1 MAKGGAKI
9 LICLFALS
17 GFFYCVVSLNL
28 VLRGRGTQAT
38 SSPMVLLSE
47 IAWMG
52 SVENEN
58 HEWIELK
65 NVSSEIVDLSGWTV
79 AAADGTPDIVLNGT
93 VGPDGYFLLERT
105 SDQSVPSVTSSQIY
119 TGALGNGGES
129 LELRDASG
137 VPVDFVAASTS
148 WPAGNN
154 QSKQTMERGDDGSW
168 HASILPGGTPGFEN
182 SIPTSTVSDV
192 LSDQPATSTVATS
205 TEAAP
210 PATATTATGAGLP
223 GSAEAELEITEI
235 LPSPKGSDTAGEFI
249 ELHNAG
255 GAPADATGWRLASG
269 ERQYVIVASSS
280 RSNVIPPNGYLAI
293 WRSESRLV
301 LPNDQGQAML
311 YSPEKTAPR
320 QAVSYE
326 KAPEGRSYAK
336 NEISEWRW
344 SGQATPG
351 EANAI
356 KTENLPPEA
365 DWSVKSVIEAGE
377 TVLFDS
383 SDTTD
388 PEDDKLSF
396 VWQFG
401 DGGSSTDPS
410 PTHAFQSLGRFKVEL
425 SVSDGTNRSA
435 KSRTVTVTAP
445 KATSTAKLP
454 AIPAEKE
461 FTIIINELLP
471 DPAGEDYDG
480 EWVELYNSG
489 SKDVDLL
496 GWQIDDASGGSKAFR
511 FEDSVTVKPSSF
523 YLLDRE
529 DSGLALNNG
538 SDEARIFDGFGRLV
552 DSVKYSGAKEG
563 LSYSRD
569 KKNNWQWSVPTAGKP
584 NQTVTTAFKKN
595 TPTLKK
601 KAAVSQKKTPASAK
615 AARFTVEGVV
625 TALPGHVAK
634 QVFYIAGADCWQIY
648 SYRRDFPK
656 LKLGDRVRASGA
668 VENIKGEKR
677 LKTSKSADIVV
688 LGSGVA
694 AAPDE
699 VSCQEVGEAKL
710 SRLVKVSGELTRKTS
725 SSWYLDDGSAEVA
738 IYVTKALADNFTK
751 MEEGEHLEVVGLVTP
766 AAAGVRIVPRGIIDI
781 VWARAAQAEEYP
793 EAPLA
798 IPARDSS
805 LELRQ
810 YIQLAGIGILLALFG
825 WWLRRRYAV

>member
-17 GFFYCVVSLNL
+17 GFFYCAVSLSL

-38 SSPMVLLSE
+38 SSPMVLLNE

-65 NVSSEIVDLSGWTV
+65 NVSSEIVDLSGWTMV
-79 AAADGTPDIVLNGT
+79 AADGTPDIALNGT
-93 VGPDGYFLLERT
+93 IGPDGYFLLERT
-105 SDQSVPSVTSSQIY
+105 SEQSVPSVTSSQIY
-119 TGALGNGGES
+119 TGALGNGGETF
-129 LELRDASG
+129 ELRDASG
-137 VPVDFVAASTS
+137 APVDLVAASTS

-154 QSKQTMERGDDGSW
+154 QSKQTMERGIDGNW
-168 HASILPGGTPGFEN
+168 HSSALPGGTPGFEN
-182 SIPTSTVSDV
+182 SMPTSSASDV
-192 LSDQPATSTVATS
+192 LLDQAATSTVATS
-205 TEAAP
+205 TETVPPVPAA
-210 PATATTATGAGLP
+210 TVTGAGP
-223 GSAEAELEITEI
+223 SPSAEAELEITEI
-235 LPSPKGSDTAGEFI
+235 LPSPKGSDAAGEFI

-255 GAPADATGWRLASG
+255 TTPADATGWRLASG
-269 ERQYVIVASSS
+269 ERQYVIAATSS

-301 LPNDQGQAML
+301 LPNDQGQAVL

-326 KAPEGRSYAK
+326 KAPEGKSYAK

-356 KTENLPPEA
+356 TAENQPPEA
-365 DWSVKSVIEAGE
+365 DWSVKSGIEAGE
-377 TVLFDS
+377 MVLFDS

-396 VWQFG
+396 VWRFG
-401 DGGSSTDPS
+401 DGASSTEPN
-410 PTHAFQSLGRFKVEL
+410 PVHAFQSSGRFKVEL
-425 SVSDGTNRSA
+425 SVGDGTNRSA
-435 KSRTVTVTAP
+435 KSRTITVTAP
-445 KATSTAKLP
+445 KATSTAKVL
-454 AIPAEKE
+454 AIPVEKE

-480 EWVELYNSG
+480 EWVELYNTG

-496 GWQIDDASGGSKAFR
+496 GWQVDDASGGSKAFR
-511 FEDSVTVKPSSF
+511 FEDSVTVKPLSF

-538 SDEARIFDGFGRLV
+538 SDEARVFDGFGRLV
-552 DSVKYSGAKEG
+552 DSIRYSGAKEG

-569 KKNNWQWSVPTAGKP
+569 KKNNWQWSAPTAGGP
-584 NQTVTTAFKKN
+584 NQLVTTASKKN
-595 TPTLKK
+595 TPASKK
-601 KAAVSQKKTPASAK
+601 KTAVSQKKT
-615 AARFTVEGVV
+615 AAPSKKERFTVEGVV

-634 QVFYIAGADCWQIY
+634 QVFYIAGTDCWQIY

-656 LKLGDRVRASGA
+656 LKLGDRVRASGE

-677 LKTSKSADIVV
+677 LKTSKLADIVV

-710 SRLVKVSGELTRKTS
+710 SRLVKISGDLTRKTS
-725 SSWYLDDGSAEVA
+725 TLWYLDDGSGEVA
-738 IYVTKALADNFTK
+738 VYVAKPLADNFTK
-751 MEEGEHLEVVGLVTP
+751 VEEGEHLDVVGLVTP
-766 AAAGVRIVPRGIIDI
+766 ATTGVRIVPRGIIDI
-781 VWARAAQAEEYP
+781 VWAKAAQAEEYP
-793 EAPLA
+793 EAPLS

-810 YIQLAGIGILLALFG
+810 YLQLVGIGILLALFG
-825 WWLRRRYAV
+825 WWLRRRYAI